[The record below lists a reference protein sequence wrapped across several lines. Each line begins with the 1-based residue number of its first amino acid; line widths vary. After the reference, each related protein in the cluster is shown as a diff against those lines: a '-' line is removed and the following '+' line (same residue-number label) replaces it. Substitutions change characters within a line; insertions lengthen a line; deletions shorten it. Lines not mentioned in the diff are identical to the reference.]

1 MQDRPVVVGVDGTNP
16 ALRAVAWAATQARLR
31 QRPLHIVH
39 AVTCPAGSSGPGDA
53 ATRPDTDAILGR
65 ARTLADQGGPGLATR
80 TLLACDRPTS
90 ALTEASRSA
99 DLLVVGMIGD
109 REPEIDLGSV
119 ALGLATGAHC
129 PVTVVRRHRS
139 EATSGPVLLGVDGV
153 ELDAAAVT
161 VAFDDAA
168 RHHSRLVVLH
178 VAPGSHPERS
188 VWPEAAVAEL
198 ADLRRLLA
206 PWQAD
211 HPEVPVETRVGYG
224 NPTIA
229 VLRTAST
236 ARHVVLGSHGRGPAA
251 RKVLG
256 SVSSFVLHRSA
267 CPVTIVP
274 PALSVAAVGDAQGPP
289 Q

>member
-16 ALRAVAWAATQARLR
+16 ALHAVAWAATQARLR

-39 AVTCPAGSSGPGDA
+39 AVAGTAGSGGA
-53 ATRPDTDAILGR
+53 GEATTQPDTEAILGR
-65 ARTLADQGGPGLATR
+65 ARTVADQTGAGPATR
-80 TLLACDRPTS
+80 TLLAYDRPTS

-119 ALGLATGAHC
+119 ALGIAIGAHC
-129 PVTVVRRHRS
+129 PVTVVRRRPPAAS
-139 EATSGPVLLGVDGV
+139 NGPVLLGVDGV
-153 ELDAAAVT
+153 EVDAAAVT
-161 VAFDDAA
+161 VAFDDAE
-168 RHHSRLVVLH
+168 RHRSRLVVMH
-178 VAPGSHPERS
+178 VEHGSHSERS
-188 VWPEAAVAEL
+188 AWPEAAVAEL
-198 ADLRRLLA
+198 ADLQRLLA
-206 PWQAD
+206 PWETD

-229 VLRTAST
+229 LLRTAST
-236 ARHVVLGSHGRGPAA
+236 ARHVVLGSRGPAA
-251 RKVLG
+251 GKVLG

-274 PALSVAAVGDAQGPP
+274 RSPSVAAVGDAQGPSP